1 MKGVAKGVIPGQ
13 RESTVAVKM
22 LKGTELLYSFH
33 LNYTRAATFTSIL
46 YLLTLAEGSS
56 DKIKKDFLGEAHMLA
71 KFRHPNVLGLLRVV
85 TKSEPILV
93 ILPYM
98 PNGDLRG
105 FLRR

>member
-1 MKGVAKGVIPGQ
+1 
-13 RESTVAVKM
+13 
-22 LKGTELLYSFH
+22 
-33 LNYTRAATFTSIL
+33 
-46 YLLTLAEGSS
+46 
-56 DKIKKDFLGEAHMLA
+56 MLA